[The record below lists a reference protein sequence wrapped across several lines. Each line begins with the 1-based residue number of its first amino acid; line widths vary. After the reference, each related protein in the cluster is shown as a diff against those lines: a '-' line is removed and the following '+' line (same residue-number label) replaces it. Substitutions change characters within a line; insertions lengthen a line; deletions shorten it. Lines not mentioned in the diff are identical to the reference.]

1 MFDLREIDA
10 KNTYEPNLDD
20 KKESYE
26 RTYGEANEFYD
37 AIVLY
42 LNKLGTEINILSPEQ
57 IYDSCSAVASDLA
70 KCCEMYLKA
79 LYIYENKLNYNS
91 VNDIWNVLKNSSFKI
106 DKNGNPIYFFEQD
119 RTKKYIYVKVDN
131 NGNKET
137 DLNGNNIYVDEDGNI
152 YKEGKQGRK
161 IKMNGHQL
169 DRLIDILSNE
179 SKMLLEMRMCT
190 IPMKNTELYNQVSLF
205 DVLKMCN
212 IIFPTRKMYQSD
224 YLYWVDKHKKTFE
237 EARYSGQNL
246 SNVNLEFLFHL
257 ATQVKSV
264 AQFKINPTNK
274 QDFDIVVGGDL
285 LIKQGKLDIRKILVK
300 LQKDVTNYLK
310 YDKVREVTYINL
322 KDEEFKSMPNE
333 LQNFFSFD
341 LRLLS
346 NELIELVKNYKDV
359 EDKISFINM
368 HYCKSILREVSNSTF
383 YNLVKCCNKN
393 EIDYILKLCYDVN
406 RINYPNKI
414 DDNVDNNEY
423 IKKIVSFFRMYSFS
437 IDDIINYSIFV
448 KNKYNNEINND
459 MYMVFA
465 DFMDAVKY
473 YYVKIDKKLAEES
486 DKKYY
491 KL

>member
-1 MFDLREIDA
+1 MFDLREIDM

-91 VNDIWNVLKNSSFKI
+91 VKDIWNVLKNSSFKV
-106 DKNGNPIYFFEQD
+106 DKNGNPIYFLEED
-119 RTKKYIYVKVDN
+119 GTRKYTYIKVDN

-137 DLNGNNIYVDEDGNI
+137 DLSGNNIYGDDNGNI

-169 DRLIDILSNE
+169 DRLIDILSNDT
-179 SKMLLEMRMCT
+179 KMLLEVRMCT
-190 IPMKNTELYNQVSLF
+190 IPMENTELYNQVSLF
-205 DVLKMCN
+205 DVLKICN
-212 IIFPTRKMYQSD
+212 IIFPRRKMYQTE
-224 YLYWVDKHKKTFE
+224 YLDWVDKHKKTFE
-237 EARYSGQNL
+237 EARYSGQNV

-257 ATQVKSV
+257 ATQIKSV
-264 AQFKINPTNK
+264 AQFKINPTLT
-274 QDFDIVVGGDL
+274 QDFNIVVDGDL
-285 LIKQGKLDIRKILVK
+285 LIKQGEFDIGKILVK
-300 LQKDVTNYLK
+300 LQQDVTNSLN

-322 KDEEFKSMPNE
+322 IEDEFISMPNE
-333 LQNFFSFD
+333 LQKFFSFD
-341 LRLLS
+341 LKLLS
-346 NELIELVKNYKDV
+346 QELIELVKNDKDV

-368 HYCKSILREVSNSTF
+368 NNCKGILREVSNSTF
-383 YNLVKCCNKN
+383 YNLVKCCDVN

-406 RINYPNKI
+406 RIYYPSKI
-414 DDNVDNNEY
+414 GGNVVNDEY
-423 IKKIVSFFRMYSFS
+423 IKNIVSFFRIFTFS
-437 IDDIINYSIFV
+437 IDDIINYSIFI
-448 KNKYNNEINND
+448 KNKYNVQINND
-459 MYMVFA
+459 VYMVFA
-465 DFMDAVKY
+465 DFMDAIKY
-473 YYVKIDKKLAEES
+473 YYAEIDKNLIEES
-486 DKKYY
+486 DMKV
-491 KL
+491 L